1 MILGSA
7 TDRELRFV
15 LQKQPRYPSL
25 KICSA
30 DFSAK
35 PLISLMA
42 TLDSAQVGL
51 SSAHGINNSHQV
63 VGWSDTR
70 NGEQR
75 AFLHGASSGVP
86 LQPGDALPS
95 LGGTASAAYSIN
107 EQADVVGDSATE
119 GNSKEH
125 AFLYRKGAL
134 RDLGTLGGDTSYA
147 ITTALS

>member
-51 SSAHGINNSHQV
+51 ETRPATTIVIRAVFIDILDLLYAHNHA
-63 VGWSDTR
+63 T
-70 NGEQR
+70 GE
-75 AFLHGASSGVP
+75 F
-86 LQPGDALPS
+86 
-95 LGGTASAAYSIN
+95 
-107 EQADVVGDSATE
+107 AT
-119 GNSKEH
+119 
-125 AFLYRKGAL
+125 
-134 RDLGTLGGDTSYA
+134 
-147 ITTALS
+147 